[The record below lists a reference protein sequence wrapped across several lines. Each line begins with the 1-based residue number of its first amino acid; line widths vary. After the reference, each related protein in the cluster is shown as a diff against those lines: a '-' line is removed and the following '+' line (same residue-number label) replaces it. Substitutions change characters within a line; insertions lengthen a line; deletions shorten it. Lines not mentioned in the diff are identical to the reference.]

1 MLHKIGDHYI
11 NLDGLAHVWVN
22 PKPAPEQRGEVTG
35 LSLRREAHV
44 ALRWQ
49 GDAKLALYDADAQQ
63 VIALLDEEIK
73 TPNVDEAAAAYMKAA
88 IANFVRTIKP
98 HEDSVKWKREPDVPA
113 QYVSEA

>member
-49 GDAKLALYDADAQQ
+49 GDAKLALYDDDARQ
-63 VIALLDEEIK
+63 VIALLDDALFQE
-73 TPNVDEAAAAYMKAA
+73 TGRDEL
-88 IANFVRTIKP
+88 
-98 HEDSVKWKREPDVPA
+98 EKWTREPDVPA
-113 QYVSEA
+113 QSVSERA